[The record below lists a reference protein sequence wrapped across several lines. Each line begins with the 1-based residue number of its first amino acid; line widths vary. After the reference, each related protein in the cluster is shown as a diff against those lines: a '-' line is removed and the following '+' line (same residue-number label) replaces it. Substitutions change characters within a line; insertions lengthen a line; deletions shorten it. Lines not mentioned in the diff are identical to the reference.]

1 MTYNNGDLTE
11 YGLTLDFDDLACDII
26 NSGYH
31 TIIAGTT
38 GSGKSTMLDTLLY
51 NICQSEPS
59 YRNFDVIDL
68 KRVSV
73 MDWKTFPHCKKYATT
88 LDQAEQILQENI
100 DYMNHIYS
108 IMESQGLKESP
119 YGFKYVIIDECAD
132 LVTESKVAK
141 NMIIKLGRLG
151 RAAHVVVILC
161 TQAPSRKVL
170 SADLCL
176 NFNGRLALRTSDQ
189 IESRQIIGETGA
201 ELLPRYGKGIWKS
214 PHYLSP
220 LTVDVHLTSPDQ
232 IDTLRRFWK
241 SKEQPR
247 VPQKKHSLLHHL
259 FNR

>member
-1 MTYNNGDLTE
+1 MKQKTNWVYDW
-11 YGLTLDFDDLACDII
+11 DDLASDII

-51 NICQSEPS
+51 NICQCEPDF
-59 YRNFDVIDL
+59 RQFDVIDL
-68 KRVSV
+68 KKVSV

-88 LDQAEQILQENI
+88 LDQAEQILVENI
-100 DYMNHIYS
+100 NLMNRIYAE
-108 IMESQGLKESP
+108 MEKQNLKESP
-119 YGFKYVIIDECAD
+119 YGYKYIIIDECAD
-132 LVTESKVAK
+132 LVTESKKAK
-141 NMIIKLGRLG
+141 EMIIKLGRLG

-214 PHYLSP
+214 PHYMHP
-220 LTVDVHLTSPDQ
+220 LEVDINLTTPDK
-232 IDTLRRFWK
+232 INTLRNYWNVTYK
-241 SKEQPR
+241 PR
-247 VPQKKHSLLHHL
+247 KKFSLLHHL
-259 FNR
+259 FK

>member
-1 MTYNNGDLTE
+1 MEQFNYKWDNTASE
-11 YGLTLDFDDLACDII
+11 II

-59 YRNFDVIDL
+59 FRNLDVIDL

-73 MDWKTFPHCKKYATT
+73 MDWKTFPHCQKYATT
-88 LDQAEQILQENI
+88 KEEAESVLEDAIKL
-100 DYMNHIYS
+100 MNSIYHD
-108 IMESQGLKESP
+108 MESKGLKESP
-119 YGFKYVIIDECAD
+119 YGFHYIIIDECAD
-132 LVTESKVAK
+132 LVTESKQAK
-141 NMIIKLGRLG
+141 EMIIKLGRLG

-170 SADLCL
+170 SADLVL
-176 NFNGRLALRTSDQ
+176 NFNGRLALRTSDP

-201 ELLPRYGKGIWKS
+201 EMLPRYGKGIYKS
-214 PHYLSP
+214 PRFMKSVQ
-220 LTVDVHLTSPDQ
+220 VDINLTSPES
-232 IDTLRRFWK
+232 IAELRNYWK
-241 SKEQPR
+241 ATIK
-247 VPQKKHSLLHHL
+247 PQKKSILHHL

>member
-1 MTYNNGDLTE
+1 MTVSNHEQTE
-11 YGLTLDFDDLACDII
+11 SGWVADFDNLAADII

-51 NICQSEPS
+51 NICQSEPTF
-59 YRNFDVIDL
+59 RQFDVIDL
-68 KRVSV
+68 KKVSV

-88 LDQAEQILQENI
+88 MQEAEQILQENI
-100 DYMNHIYS
+100 DYMMQIYS
-108 IMESQGLKESP
+108 DMERKGLKESP

-132 LVTESKVAK
+132 LVTESKKAK
-141 NMIIKLGRLG
+141 EMIIKLGRLG

-201 ELLPRYGKGIWKS
+201 ELLPRYGQGIWKS
-214 PHYLSP
+214 PKYMHP
-220 LTVDVHLTSPDQ
+220 LEVDIHLTTPDK
-232 IDTLRRFWK
+232 IEALRNHWK
-241 SKEQPR
+241 TAYKPH
-247 VPQKKHSLLHHL
+247 KKHSLFHHL
-259 FNR
+259 FK

>member
-1 MTYNNGDLTE
+1 MTYYNGQTLESGLKADL
-11 YGLTLDFDDLACDII
+11 DDLACDII

-51 NICQSEPS
+51 NVCQSEPD

-68 KRVSV
+68 KKVSV
-73 MDWKTFPHCKKYATT
+73 MDWKDFPHCKKYATT
-88 LDQAEQILQENI
+88 LIDAENVLAENI
-100 DYMNHIYS
+100 NLMNNIYS
-108 IMESQGLKESP
+108 EMEKQNLKESP
-119 YGFKYVIIDECAD
+119 YGYKYIIIDECAD
-132 LVTESKVAK
+132 LVTESKKAK
-141 NMIIKLGRLG
+141 EMIIKLGRLG

-201 ELLPRYGKGIWKS
+201 ELLPRYGKGIWKT
-214 PHYLSP
+214 PHYLQP
-220 LTVDVHLTSPDQ
+220 IQVDIHLTTPDK
-232 IDTLRRFWK
+232 IDALRSHWK
-241 SKEQPR
+241 SAYKPH
-247 VPQKKHSLLHHL
+247 KKFSLLHHL
-259 FNR
+259 FK

>member
-1 MTYNNGDLTE
+1 MNNTFNH
-11 YGLTLDFDDLACDII
+11 DFDDLAADII

-51 NICQSEPS
+51 NICQSEPTF
-59 YRNFDVIDL
+59 RQFDVIDL
-68 KRVSV
+68 KKVSV
-73 MDWKTFPHCKKYATT
+73 MDWKPFPHCKKYATT
-88 LDQAEQILQENI
+88 MTEAEQILQENI
-100 DYMNHIYS
+100 DYMMKIYS
-108 IMESQGLKESP
+108 LMEKQNLKESP

-132 LVTESKVAK
+132 LVTESKKAK
-141 NMIIKLGRLG
+141 EMIIKLGRLG

-214 PHYLSP
+214 PKYMHP
-220 LTVDVHLTSPDQ
+220 ITVDINLTEPQ
-232 IDTLRRFWK
+232 KIQTLRTYWLGNK
-241 SKEQPR
+241 
-247 VPQKKHSLLHHL
+247 VPQKAKQGILHHL

>member
-1 MTYNNGDLTE
+1 MTVSNHEQTE
-11 YGLTLDFDDLACDII
+11 SGWVADFDNLAADII

-51 NICQSEPS
+51 NICQSSPDF
-59 YRNFDVIDL
+59 RNFDVIDL
-68 KRVSV
+68 KKVSV
-73 MDWKTFPHCKKYATT
+73 MYWKNFPHCKKYATT
-88 LDQAEQILQENI
+88 MSEAEQILKENI
-100 DYMNHIYS
+100 DYMNHIYEN
-108 IMESQGLKESP
+108 MEKENLKESP

-132 LVTESKVAK
+132 LVTESKKAK
-141 NMIIKLGRLG
+141 EMIIKLGRLG

-201 ELLPRYGKGIWKS
+201 ELLPRYGQGIWKS
-214 PHYLSP
+214 PKYMYP
-220 LTVDVHLTSPDQ
+220 IEVDIHLTTPEK
-232 IDTLRRFWK
+232 IEALRNHWK
-241 SKEQPR
+241 TAYKPH
-247 VPQKKHSLLHHL
+247 KKHSLFHHL
-259 FNR
+259 FK